1 MKKLIPVF
9 SLVLGIIV
17 ATIIILLLTKD
28 KKKNIV
34 IESFDKKVEINL
46 GKYKV
51 KNYTSSTEDGI
62 NQYYIFDVSS
72 GDDFLSFIKESP
84 YYDSSL
90 CFSYKNET
98 FGYLIKEDRLFR
110 YKVINKSVELRSIG
124 RRLLVENSFDYYIA
138 VMDSELAT
146 IGADATHR
154 YEWHG
159 KLSFDQI
166 KIIMNKLGANLVEI
180 KDDEIFLN
188 AIFGVDYSYDGTK
201 VRIYVDEN
209 GYLNWEYVK

>member
-9 SLVLGIIV
+9 SLVLGIIA
-17 ATIIILLLTKD
+17 ATLVILFAKD
-28 KKKNIV
+28 KKKKIV
-34 IESFDKKVEINL
+34 IESFDNKVEINL

-72 GDDFLSFIKESP
+72 GDDFLSFVKESP

-110 YKVINKSVELRSIG
+110 YTVINKSVELRSIG

-146 IGADATHR
+146 IEADATHR

-180 KDDEIFLN
+180 KDDEILLN

-209 GYLNWEYVK
+209 GYLNWEYVE